1 MDELR
6 FDDRVVV
13 VTGAGNGIGRS
24 HALLFGARGARVV
37 VADYGVAV
45 DGTGSSSSPA
55 ESVADE
61 IRSAGGEAIACF
73 TDVSDED
80 AATSVVATAIS
91 TYGRL
96 DAVVNNAGI
105 NDPARFEDLTAAR
118 FRRMMDVHFFG
129 TLYVAHAA
137 WKHFISTGYGR
148 IVNTTSEA
156 MLGGIPELSSYGAAK
171 GAVFGLTRNLATEST
186 GTDIRVNAVAPRA
199 HTRMSDSEKSRLA
212 NLFGMDEDT
221 IGAVNASM
229 PPDMCSPA
237 ALYLAHESCILNG
250 EVLRVGMGSAARL
263 AVIHTAG
270 LTKDPITPED
280 IADNLDR
287 ILDVEAAQVTN
298 AANMAP

>member
-24 HALLFGARGARVV
+24 HALLFGERGARVV

-45 DGTGSSSSPA
+45 DGAGSSSGPA
-55 ESVADE
+55 EAVAAE
-61 IRSAGGEAIACF
+61 IRAAGGEAAACF
-73 TDVSDED
+73 ADVSDED
-80 AATSVVATAIS
+80 AATSIVATAVD

-105 NDPARFEDLTAAR
+105 NDPARFEDLTSAR

-129 TLYVAHAA
+129 TLFVTHAA
-137 WKHFISTGYGR
+137 WKHFLTTGYGR

-156 MLGGIPELSSYGAAK
+156 MLGGIPELTSYGAAK
-171 GAVFGLTRNLATEST
+171 GAVFGLTRNLATEAT
-186 GTDIRVNAVAPRA
+186 GTGIRVNAVAPRA
-199 HTRMSDSEKSRLA
+199 HTRMSDSEKQRLA
-212 NLFGMDEDT
+212 GLFGMDEGT
-221 IGAVNASM
+221 IDAVNASM

-237 ALYLAHESCILNG
+237 ALYLAHESCTLNG

-263 AVIHTAG
+263 AVIHTEG

-280 IADNLDR
+280 IAENLSH
-287 ILDVEAAQVTN
+287 ILDVDGAALTD

>member
-13 VTGAGNGIGRS
+13 VTGAGHGIGRS
-24 HALLFGARGARVV
+24 HALLLAERGARVV

-45 DGTGSSSSPA
+45 DGTGSSRSPA
-55 ESVADE
+55 ESTAEE
-61 IRSAGGEAIACF
+61 IRLAGGEAIACF
-73 TDVSDED
+73 ADVSDEH
-80 AATSVVATAIS
+80 AATSIVASAIS

-105 NDPARFEDLTAAR
+105 NDPGRFEDLTPAR

-137 WKHFISTGYGR
+137 WKHFIDTGYGR

-171 GAVFGLTRNLATEST
+171 GAVFGLTRNLATEAT
-186 GTDIRVNAVAPRA
+186 GTGIRVNAVAPRA

-212 NLFGMDEDT
+212 ELFSMDDET
-221 IGAVNASM
+221 MSAVNASM

-237 ALYLAHESCILNG
+237 ALFLAHESCTLNG

-270 LTKDPITPED
+270 LTKDSITPED
-280 IADNLDR
+280 IVEHLDT
-287 ILDVEAAQVTN
+287 ILDVHDAQITD